1 MKTISKKH
9 GIFGKDNNRE
19 QVNIDQIVKAKIIR
33 ILALIILIFILIN
46 LLVLLSPWKKQNNNH
61 NYNSNLKDT
70 ISETKIELENIIANP
85 DVSNFDFAFNKIEAI
100 VNTPSNYVLLNQPYR
115 AEVFLAASD
124 TTQAPEIYLTTGGAP
139 LRVKNGKGIYN
150 GNTSSIGIK
159 RWEGVIK
166 YTDKTT
172 GSILEFPFQREYMV
186 GAPAVTILPTK
197 MNVFYIGLDNPL
209 EISATGVPA
218 SNISV
223 SLSGAGTIQKISNS
237 SYVARVKSPGEVKIN
252 VSVKIGES
260 VKSLG
265 SMSFRCQRVPNPTAT
280 VAGKT
285 GGKISK
291 STLTSSGV
299 KANIENFQFS
309 LSFPIVSF
317 TVATNL
323 NGFDTEEKSNGSKL
337 TTAQKQLINQAK
349 TGQKIYFEDIKCKAP
364 DGSVRTLGTLK
375 FVIK

>member
-159 RWEGVIK
+159 RWEGVTK

-172 GSILEFPFQREYMV
+172 GSILEFPLNIFKDFK
-186 GAPAVTILPTK
+186 ILT
-197 MNVFYIGLDNPL
+197 
-209 EISATGVPA
+209 
-218 SNISV
+218 
-223 SLSGAGTIQKISNS
+223 
-237 SYVARVKSPGEVKIN
+237 
-252 VSVKIGES
+252 
-260 VKSLG
+260 
-265 SMSFRCQRVPNPTAT
+265 
-280 VAGKT
+280 
-285 GGKISK
+285 
-291 STLTSSGV
+291 
-299 KANIENFQFS
+299 
-309 LSFPIVSF
+309 
-317 TVATNL
+317 
-323 NGFDTEEKSNGSKL
+323 
-337 TTAQKQLINQAK
+337 
-349 TGQKIYFEDIKCKAP
+349 
-364 DGSVRTLGTLK
+364 
-375 FVIK
+375 